1 MRVALVL
8 AVAAGIV
15 ALTAAEARATSCV
28 PMLTWRGTVYDGS
41 FQTRGVE
48 LGARIGTGLVPD
60 CPDVGEEPDPPTPV
74 GVLRVVGVRPAIAVG
89 ARQDRSVYLAEG
101 FVIESP
107 RHPLHRKI
115 FRRGSPNETRGWS
128 CGPAFR
134 RVGRLRTV
142 PPLIVGIAFRRTGR
156 AAQVFLDARTD
167 FHERLARFGV
177 PYLAAGTRV
186 AVTATRCT
194 ASGGRWK
201 LVARAFAPIGAPT
214 LAG

>member
-1 MRVALVL
+1 MRFALVL
-8 AVAAGIV
+8 ALAGGIA
-15 ALTAAEARATSCV
+15 ALTAAEARATTCV
-28 PMLTWRGTVYDGS
+28 PTLTWRGTVYDGS
-41 FQTRGVE
+41 FQVRGVE
-48 LGARIGTGLVPD
+48 LGARIGTGLIPD
-60 CPDVGEEPDPPTPV
+60 CPMPGEEPDPPTPV

-89 ARQDRSVYLAEG
+89 GRHDRDVYLAAG
-101 FVIESP
+101 FVIQSP

-134 RVGRLRTV
+134 RVGRLRTA
-142 PPLIVGIAFRRTGR
+142 PESAVGIAFRGTGR
-156 AAQVFLDARTD
+156 RAQLFLDARTQFD
-167 FHERLARFGV
+167 ERLARFGV
-177 PYLAAGTRV
+177 PYLAPGMRV

-201 LVARAFAPIGAPT
+201 LVARSFAPIGAPT